1 MITLKIGE
9 NYEDCKQCGEVTY
22 TSIEYVA
29 NSKVEYMSYVYDRKC
44 YNCGDLA
51 YPETGFIFEDELYCE
66 DCCPEE
72 YGE

>member
-29 NSKVEYMSYVYDRKC
+29 NSKVECRKC
-44 YNCGDLA
+44 YNCGDH
-51 YPETGFIFEDELYCE
+51 
-66 DCCPEE
+66 
-72 YGE
+72 